1 MKFSSL
7 LIATV
12 LLSLVFSPEVIGKQ
26 VEKRVVFPKGKATVS
41 YSGKLPKAYADYD
54 AYILKAKKGQTISVK
69 LITDD
74 PNASFAIYETEN
86 LGPSEDQ
93 IVGQDTKVRTF
104 TGKLPITSEYAVQI
118 YGVSSFEQGDGTGAA
133 YTIEITLKK

>member
-1 MKFSSL
+1 MKFSTL

-12 LLSLVFSPEVIGKQ
+12 LLSLVFSPEVIGQQ
-26 VEKRVVFPKGKATVS
+26 VEKRVVFAKGKTSAT

-54 AYILKAKKGQTISVK
+54 AYILKAKKGQTITVK
-69 LITDD
+69 LTSDD

-93 IVGQDTKVRTF
+93 IVAQDPKVRTF
-104 TGKLPITSEYAVQI
+104 SGKLPITSEYAVQI
-118 YGVSSFEQGDGTGAA
+118 YGVNSFEQGDGSGAT
-133 YTIEITLKK
+133 YTIEISVK